1 MNKIILLTLSALVL
15 SCGQTA
21 KNIDTSK
28 DKELFNKNVK
38 SFKNKFVA
46 GFKSED
52 PELMMSLFADSLKWN
67 NPEAVSGVFKSKQ
80 DLSEA
85 INFYLNEFDDI
96 TFLNDVYF
104 GGSHYSSENEASS
117 SPSAVRIFG
126 DWNTIHTRTN
136 TNIAHKWMAIIW
148 FNEDGKVYQF
158 VDYFDVSGLALQIEG
173 KYNR

>member
-1 MNKIILLTLSALVL
+1 MNKIILVTLSALVL

-38 SFKNKFVA
+38 SFSNKFVA

-67 NPEAVSGVFKSKQ
+67 NLEAVSGVFKSKQ

-96 TFLNDVYF
+96 TFKMMFISVGVIILQKMKQVVLQMQLGYLVIGIQF
-104 GGSHYSSENEASS
+104 
-117 SPSAVRIFG
+117 
-126 DWNTIHTRTN
+126 TR
-136 TNIAHKWMAIIW
+136 
-148 FNEDGKVYQF
+148 E
-158 VDYFDVSGLALQIEG
+158 QIPILLING
-173 KYNR
+173 WQ